1 MNANVMRVAS
11 VPILLH
17 KRVTILSFAI
27 KIYEGFCVHVRPMQV
42 PEMLAVIALAGMLR
56 SPLTRIPE
64 ARLCVNFVGDLG
76 VLVISLTVFGPILH
90 II

>member
-1 MNANVMRVAS
+1 
-11 VPILLH
+11 
-17 KRVTILSFAI
+17 
-27 KIYEGFCVHVRPMQV
+27 MQV

-76 VLVISLTVFGPILH
+76 VLVISLTVFAPILH